1 MPKCNETEVYFF
13 KHTPLVLAIVSAP
26 ASAQYGDPFVDAMI
40 ASGERAQIKEQN
52 ERILRRQNEILEA
65 QQRAQLQA
73 QLQARSQRNY
83 YSEYLSAL
91 SILDLIASGKC
102 QYAKNVASFHPI
114 RTQSAVRVL
123 CGHTGARKSKK

>member
-1 MPKCNETEVYFF
+1 MHIFRYI
-13 KHTPLVLAIVSAP
+13 PLVLAVVSAP

-52 ERILRRQNEILEA
+52 ERILRQQNEILEA

-73 QLQARSQRNY
+73 QSQRNY

-91 SILDLIASGKC
+91 SILDLMASGKC

-114 RTQSAVRVL
+114 RTQSAVWVL
-123 CGHTGARKSKK
+123 CGRTGTRKSKK